1 MFALKGGTAIN
12 LFIRDLPRL
21 SVDIDLVY
29 LPMDDR
35 DEALRK
41 IADALSRIADAIA
54 QAMPGTEIVRSYQD
68 QADAL
73 RLFVSQGDDR
83 IKIELSPVLRGS
95 VFPEEMREVS
105 AAVEEQFGYVE
116 MPLLSIPD
124 LYAGKLCAAL
134 DRQHPRDL
142 FDVKLL
148 FENEGLS
155 IDLIKTFIVY
165 LISHNR
171 TMAEL
176 LRPTRKDI
184 AGIYE
189 GEFLR
194 MSQIEVSLDD
204 LLAVRERLIADI
216 NKALTDDQR
225 EFLLSFKAREPK
237 WELLGL
243 DGVDRLPAVRWKLR
257 NLERMPEQRHRR
269 AYENLERVLGSPAD
283 Q

>member
-1 MFALKGGTAIN
+1 
-12 LFIRDLPRL
+12 
-21 SVDIDLVY
+21 
-29 LPMDDR
+29 
-35 DEALRK
+35 
-41 IADALSRIADAIA
+41 
-54 QAMPGTEIVRSYQD
+54 
-68 QADAL
+68 
-73 RLFVSQGDDR
+73 
-83 IKIELSPVLRGS
+83 
-95 VFPEEMREVS
+95 
-105 AAVEEQFGYVE
+105 
-116 MPLLSIPD
+116 
-124 LYAGKLCAAL
+124 
-134 DRQHPRDL
+134 
-142 FDVKLL
+142 
-148 FENEGLS
+148 
-155 IDLIKTFIVY
+155 
-165 LISHNR
+165 
-171 TMAEL
+171 L